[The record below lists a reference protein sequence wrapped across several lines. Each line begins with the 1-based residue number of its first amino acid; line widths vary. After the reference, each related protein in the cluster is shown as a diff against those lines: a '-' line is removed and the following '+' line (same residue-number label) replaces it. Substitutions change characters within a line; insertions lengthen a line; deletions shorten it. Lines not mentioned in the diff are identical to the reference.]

1 MEESPDQRIRDL
13 ERKSRQA
20 PTKVALKEALAAA
33 YLRQN
38 RISAAIDT
46 LQSGALFKPQN
57 LVAREVASEIKKR
70 QWPTLKRLF
79 RETRVWSWPTLSN
92 PSLIPIRELDHESP
106 VIFGLLFRER
116 DFSVLQAASDVPLW
130 LQSLSINRADH
141 YAQDLTSWTLS
152 LPHLWQL
159 HIHFTQLNPKRAKQI
174 LSLSKIQDLTL
185 ACDGSCPQLFFSG
198 LPRLNTLKR
207 LQYFGS
213 LLNLSALNLSDMP
226 AMTQLHLTIRRPI
239 SESFQFRFPPNLN
252 ELTLQV
258 STLSPESLKSLAKL
272 QSLDTLRVGS
282 IRSST
287 GLIEVLLQLPK
298 LRSLS
303 LYPRLFSEEELTRIK
318 EHCPQL
324 TKIHVES
331 DPPLQ

>member
-20 PTKVALKEALAAA
+20 PSNLALKEALASA

-38 RISAAIDT
+38 KISAAIDT
-46 LQSGALFKPQN
+46 LQSGSLFQPQN
-57 LVAREVASEIKKR
+57 LVAREIASEIKKR

-79 RETRVWSWPTLSN
+79 RETRVWSWPSLSS
-92 PSLIPIRELDHESP
+92 PSLIPIRELNHESP

-116 DFSVLQAASDVPLW
+116 DYSVLQTASDVPLW

-141 YAQDLTSWTLS
+141 YAQELTSWTRT

-159 HIHFTQLNPKRAKQI
+159 HIHFTHLNPRRAKQI
-174 LSLSKIQDLTL
+174 LHLSKVQDLTL
-185 ACDGSCPQLFFSG
+185 ACDGFCPQLFFSG

-213 LLNLSALNLSDMP
+213 LLSQSALNLSELP
-226 AMTQLHLTIRRPI
+226 AMTQLSLTIRRPI
-239 SESFQFRFPPNLN
+239 SESFRFQFPPNLN

-258 STLSPESLKSLAKL
+258 PTLSPESLKSLAQL
-272 QSLDTLRVGS
+272 QSLETLHLKS
-282 IRSST
+282 LESSA
-287 GLIEVLLQLPK
+287 GLIEALIQLPK
-298 LRSLS
+298 LRSLTLS
-303 LYPRLFSEEELTRIK
+303 PMRLDEQQKAVLARHCPKLELT
-318 EHCPQL
+318 L
-324 TKIHVES
+324 TH
-331 DPPLQ
+331 